1 MLESAE
7 ILSGTGNNVKMEIL
21 ISYQSPTLSDL
32 SGFSSE
38 KSTASRIEMKEDY

>member
-1 MLESAE
+1 MLESEE

-21 ISYQSPTLSDL
+21 IPFQSPTLSDL